1 MEITRHGLSEVYT
14 PEPEIQPI
22 AHLELI
28 PNCVIFVHGL
38 FGHPQNTWTGHPS
51 INANSKPQPRGQDS
65 STSLDSDVESDGIS
79 KGRKAWWNGKK
90 YGRSARDASQGVFWP
105 GVLLPKDAPDVR
117 IFTWGYDA
125 DIDRLTSTASQNT
138 IFQHA
143 GDLLADVAD
152 LLESKGGDL
161 PIIFVTHSLGGI
173 IVKDALNQSSQAEAI
188 PRLVKL
194 SIVVHGVLFLGTPH
208 HGSSSASIGKVFYK
222 ITEAAT
228 RRPNLMLF
236 QGLKPNSET
245 LDRIGQGFYQTI
257 TKRNIHVASFR
268 EQKET
273 RRWAFFSTIV
283 VDGQSAT
290 IGLPAEDISSIPEDH
305 SGMTKFSSAKDIGFQ
320 RVSSQVRRWLNNYR
334 ETSDK
339 SHDLEYEACLSS
351 LNNGHTGL
359 RIKNVSDSHARTF
372 HWLYDTE
379 IVTFVTWAQESS
391 GSPIFW
397 IQGKPGS
404 GKSTL
409 MKFAMK
415 DPRTRAA
422 LGAPYTIAGFFFH
435 DRGSTEQKS
444 LSGMLQEVLYS
455 ILVQQRDLR
464 RFVDPIFKDLC
475 RSQHT
480 VSPRWGFEALQSA
493 FEAIVQQ
500 GDVSANLCIFLDAL
514 DEHQGNNRQLLD
526 LVFRI
531 SSLQDRASV
540 TVKFCLASRPWP
552 EFTLGLSKYPGF
564 KIHDRT
570 RGDIQEYTRSRL
582 SSEGNHV
589 AADLDA
595 LVQQVTNK
603 AHGVFIWVRLVV
615 DLLAKDSRDGSSPR
629 ELEQRLAETPEELRD
644 LYAHTLRRIDPAYAE
659 EAHIMLQIALCALS
673 PLPLETF
680 VNAASVALRDENPES
695 QSREAML
702 LRLNSRS
709 GGLLEAVE
717 STELDPSETVFGDIE
732 MFHAPTTLSITVQF
746 IHQTVKEYI
755 QEKQNNLGLQRAIEN
770 GYDYLL
776 KAASKGR
783 GLSRKSSMVYE
794 GILGF
799 RKANAPI
806 LLGADKIAL
815 DVFKYAK
822 MIETETPANCSALA
836 ALLETDNSRG
846 YDTRLDWWISNS
858 SFEFYR
864 PLWRNTRSLDN
875 ETWLL
880 CLLVAANLNKYLRLR
895 WNLVKPSLSNRS
907 QSFLLQVALTGPK
920 TTKSDTTRANTLQTL
935 LELGISS
942 NLPIEEPLLCFG
954 GIEIA
959 YMMICSP
966 LELLLM
972 YGTWR
977 TSMKIQT
984 ESEQDDDEI
993 QRFDTFA
1000 CLLKNG
1006 ANPNFR
1012 CSKIRRDDYTRA
1024 ALEPGRDDSDLA
1036 IFHCAR
1042 HESVKLFRLLVAH
1055 GATIPTDFYVCAQ
1068 TLWRKV
1074 SPRSTMLEEVLS
1086 IILPELVRPEQLDD
1100 EEDIGVGQSIFGVRA
1115 LAQAGAIGA
1124 CVGRPLLANLPPLEN

>member
-14 PEPEIQPI
+14 PGPEIQPI
-22 AHLELI
+22 AH
-28 PNCVIFVHGL
+28 VIFVHGL

-65 STSLDSDVESDGIS
+65 RSTSLDSDIESDGIS
-79 KGRKAWWNGKK
+79 NGRKAWWNGKK
-90 YGRSARDASQGVFWP
+90 YGRSARDASRGVFWP

-125 DIDRLTSTASQNT
+125 DVDRLTSTASQNT

-143 GDLLADVAD
+143 GDLLADVAE

-173 IVKDALNQSSQAEAI
+173 IVKDALNKSSQAEAI

-194 SIVVHGVLFLGTPH
+194 SVAVHGVLFLGTPH

-222 ITEAAT
+222 ATEAAT

-236 QGLKPNSET
+236 QGLQPNSET
-245 LDRIGQGFYQTI
+245 LDRIGDGFYQTI
-257 TKRNIHVASFR
+257 IKRDIHVASFR

-273 RRWAFFSTIV
+273 RRWFFFSTIV
-283 VDGQSAT
+283 VDGQSAR
-290 IGLPAEDISSIPEDH
+290 IGLPAEDTSSIPEDH

-320 RVSSQVRRWLNNYR
+320 RVSSQLRRWLNNYR

-339 SHDLEYEACLSS
+339 SHDLEYETCLSS

-372 HWLYDTE
+372 RWLYDTN

-415 DPRTRAA
+415 DLRTRAA
-422 LGAPYTIAGFFFH
+422 LGAHYTIAGFFFH

-475 RSQHT
+475 KSQHT
-480 VSPRWGFEALQSA
+480 VSPKWDFEALQSA

-500 GDVSANLCIFLDAL
+500 DDVSANLCIFLDAL
-514 DEHQGNNRQLLD
+514 DEHEDNNKQLLD

-531 SSLQDRASV
+531 SSLQDGASV
-540 TVKFCLASRPWP
+540 TVKFCLASRPWS

-582 SSEGNHV
+582 SSEGHHV
-589 AADLDA
+589 ATDLEA

-644 LYAHTLRRIDPAYAE
+644 LYAHTLRRIDPAYTE
-659 EAHIMLQIALCALS
+659 EAHVMLQIALCALS

-680 VNAASVALRDENPES
+680 INAASVALRDENPKS
-695 QSREAML
+695 QTREAML

-717 STELDPSETVFGDIE
+717 STELDSSETGYDDIE
-732 MFHAPTTLSITVQF
+732 APPYPASILSGTGIMPMTVQF

-755 QEKQNNLGLQRAIEN
+755 QEEKDNLGHQRTAGN
-770 GYDYLL
+770 GYYYLL

-783 GLSRKSSMVYE
+783 GSW
-794 GILGF
+794 
-799 RKANAPI
+799 AN
-806 LLGADKIAL
+806 KIAL

-822 MIETETPANCSALA
+822 LIETETPAHCSTLA
-836 ALLETDNSRG
+836 ALLEDNRSSSYG
-846 YDTRLDWWISNS
+846 TRMDWWIRN

-864 PLWRNTRSLDN
+864 NLRSTATPALISN
-875 ETWLL
+875 ETMLL
-880 CLLVAANLNKYLRLR
+880 SLLVAANLNQYLRLR
-895 WNLVKPSLSNRS
+895 WNLVETGLSEQS
-907 QSFLLQVALTGPK
+907 QSLLMQVALIGPK

-942 NLPIEEPLLCFG
+942 NLPIERPFVGFMDFLSMETT
-954 GIEIA
+954 
-959 YMMICSP
+959 CSP
-966 LELLLM
+966 LELLFL
-972 YGTWR
+972 YGDGR
-977 TSMKIQT
+977 TFIKTQT
-984 ESEQDDDEI
+984 ESELDDDEI

-1012 CSKIRRDDYTRA
+1012 CSQIRYGDGGMI
-1024 ALEPGRDDSDLA
+1024 LEPGLDDSDLA
-1036 IFHCAR
+1036 IFHCTR
-1042 HESVKLFRLLVAH
+1042 TSR
-1055 GATIPTDFYVCAQ
+1055 VC
-1068 TLWRKV
+1068 
-1074 SPRSTMLEEVLS
+1074 
-1086 IILPELVRPEQLDD
+1086 
-1100 EEDIGVGQSIFGVRA
+1100 
-1115 LAQAGAIGA
+1115 QAI
-1124 CVGRPLLANLPPLEN
+1124 